1 MGLKG
6 LRAVLITYMEIREP
20 ESSPESKRKN
30 AVQQIRRIMGV
41 SASVPRLGVSNSNSS
56 LNGHLRSISVNA
68 KVIDIDEMLKTE
80 KLTGCELIVV
90 GMIGLRP

>member
-30 AVQQIRRIMGV
+30 AFQQVRRLMGV
-41 SASVPRLGVSNSNSS
+41 SASVPRLGISNSLSS
-56 LNGHLRSISVNA
+56 LNGHLRSVSVNA
-68 KVIDIDEMLKTE
+68 KAINIE
-80 KLTGCELIVV
+80 
-90 GMIGLRP
+90 